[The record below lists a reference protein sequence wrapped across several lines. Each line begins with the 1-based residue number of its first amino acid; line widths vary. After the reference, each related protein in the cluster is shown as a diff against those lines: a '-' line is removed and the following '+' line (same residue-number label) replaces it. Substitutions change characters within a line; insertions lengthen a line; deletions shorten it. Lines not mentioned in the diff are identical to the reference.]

1 MSRRFSLITLCV
13 VLLAMLPAGGA
24 AQTTDIGLRVEPF
37 FDGTY
42 RSGSWLPF
50 RITVSNDGPDVNAVV
65 SLQLGATYQ
74 TTVDLPR
81 GANKSLV
88 MYAQAP
94 GVFRRNATARVLVN
108 DIEARTQDVP
118 LSGFAATNQ
127 VIGVLAAQPITL
139 PLPGVTQQMRQ
150 VRSLPLTPDDLPERV
165 EGLSMFDVLVLDGAP
180 LIELN
185 DAQRQALRD
194 WVHTGGQ
201 LVLGGALLD
210 ETLASLPDSLRV
222 TTTAGPAPAGANSL
236 FPELNNSSPP
246 SLTLATTQDARVIAT
261 QRGAPVGVQQTVGK
275 GSVTVLGWSLSA
287 PELRAADTEKAT
299 WRQIV
304 RLRSNDPNS
313 GFVSPD
319 AQGQQLGW
327 ALMQLPVLAIP
338 PLGALIALLGAYIL
352 IVGPGLYLLLRR
364 LDRQVWGWGA
374 IPLVTL
380 LFTLGAYGYGL
391 RIRGNDVILNQISVV
406 EPSDGRARV
415 RTYAGIFSPRDDS
428 YTVKTDGD
436 ALFRPMPAE
445 WGQGGTAAGRFLQN
459 DGGVEDLRVAQWS
472 MSTFTAE
479 QMIDGA
485 PLESNLTLSGAVLR
499 GSVRNAGDAPLRDV
513 TLFQNMR
520 VLRIGDLEPGQ
531 TRAVELDLSKDQN
544 NPWAYSVSMLLMRD
558 RWDFNQPTQPPADIR
573 MQMMVLDAIFSSPV
587 DRPTEPYLIGWMERA
602 PIPLEVDQARLHRQQ
617 TTLVLAPAKVAFDA
631 SGPIALPGGWLK
643 PAIEGAG
650 QGGPCMNQWGSGWY
664 LDSGVITTTLQLPPA
679 LQQQPIA
686 EATMMVRSDGPPLPD
701 LILSAYDWNAND
713 WVQQRTGVGTHRLD
727 QPARYVSST
736 GQIMLR
742 AEMPGPGG
750 KGGGC
755 ITIDLSVTGAQS

>member
-1 MSRRFSLITLCV
+1 MSRRFSLITLWAM
-13 VLLAMLPAGGA
+13 LLALLPASSMAQTSAISLSVQPFFGGA
-24 AQTTDIGLRVEPF
+24 
-37 FDGTY
+37 Y

-50 RITVSNDGPDVNAVV
+50 RVTVSNDGPDVNAVV

-74 TTVDLPR
+74 TSVDLPR

-88 MYAQAP
+88 IYAQAP
-94 GVFRRNATARVLVN
+94 GVFRRAATARVLI
-108 DIEARTQDVP
+108 DGAEAQKQDVP
-118 LSGFAATNQ
+118 LSGFASTDQ

-150 VRSLPLTPDDLPERV
+150 VRSLPLTAADLPERV
-165 EGLSMFDVLVLDGAP
+165 EGLSMFDVLVFDGAP
-180 LIELN
+180 LADLS

-210 ETLASLPDSLRV
+210 DMLTALDPTLQITNV
-222 TTTAGPAPAGANSL
+222 TGPAPAGANSL
-236 FPELNNSSPP
+236 FPELNDSAPA
-246 SLTLATTQDARVIAT
+246 SLTLAPTPDARVIAT
-261 QRGAPVGVQQTVGK
+261 QGGAPVGVQQTVGK

-299 WRQIV
+299 WRQLV
-304 RLRSNDPNS
+304 RLRSSDPNNA
-313 GFVSPD
+313 FVPPD

-338 PLGALIALLGAYIL
+338 PLGALIALLGVYIL

-406 EPSDGRARV
+406 EPSAGRARV
-415 RTYAGIFSPRDDS
+415 RTYAGIFSPRDES
-428 YTVKTDGD
+428 YTLRTNGD

-445 WGQGGTAAGRFLQN
+445 WGQGSAGAGRFLQD
-459 DGGVEDLRVAQWS
+459 DGGVADLRVAQWS

-479 QMIDGA
+479 QMIDSRV
-485 PLESNLTLSGAVLR
+485 LESNLTLSGAMLR

-513 TLFQNMR
+513 ALFQNTR
-520 VLRIGDLEPGQ
+520 VLRIGDLDPGQ
-531 TRAVELDLSKDQN
+531 TRTVELDLSKDQN
-544 NPWAYSVSMLLMRD
+544 DPWAHSLSMLLMRD
-558 RWDFNQPTQPPADIR
+558 RWNFNQPTQPPADIR
-573 MQMMVLDAIFSSPV
+573 MQMMVLDAIFSSPF
-587 DRPTEPYLIGWMERA
+587 DRPTEPHLLGWMEGA

-617 TTLVLAPAKVAFDA
+617 TTLVLTPAKVAFDA
-631 SGPIALPGGWLK
+631 AGPIALPSGWLK
-643 PAIEGAG
+643 PTIDASG

-679 LQQQPIA
+679 LQQRPITA
-686 EATMMVRSDGPPLPD
+686 ATAVVRSDGPPLPD
-701 LILSAYDWNAND
+701 LVISAYDWNVND
-713 WVQQRTGVGTHRLD
+713 WVQQRTGPGTHQLD
-727 QPARYVSST
+727 QPARYINAA
-736 GQIMLR
+736 GQVMLR

-755 ITIDLSVTGAQS
+755 INIDLSVTGAQS